1 MTIIQKIKTQKQART
16 LFFLAFIYSLKII
29 KQHKKEDELD
39 KKLMLLLFLIPQT
52 CPMLLYLI

>member
-1 MTIIQKIKTQKQART
+1 MTIMQKSKHKNR
-16 LFFLAFIYSLKII
+16 LGHYFLAFIYSLKII

-52 CPMLLYLI
+52 CPMLLYLM

>member
-16 LFFLAFIYSLKII
+16 LFLAFIYSLKII

-39 KKLMLLLFLIPQT
+39 KKLMLLLFLIP
-52 CPMLLYLI
+52 